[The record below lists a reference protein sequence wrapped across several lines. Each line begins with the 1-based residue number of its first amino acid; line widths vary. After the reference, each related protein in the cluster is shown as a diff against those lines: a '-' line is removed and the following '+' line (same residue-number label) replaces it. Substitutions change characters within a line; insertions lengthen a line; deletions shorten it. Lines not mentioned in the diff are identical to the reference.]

1 MKFSLRQ
8 LEAFQA
14 VAQSGSVT
22 QAARKLGV
30 SQPAVSRLLSDF
42 TATVGFDLF
51 TREGGMLRPTS
62 EARYLLAEVNR
73 VFEGLRHLEDLR
85 RDLSER
91 RAGHLRIACLPGF
104 ATSHLPGVLAAFLA
118 ERPGVTVTLEPDRPE
133 RILEW
138 IIGQQYDCGITD
150 GFTGHP
156 ATESFDLAIRTV
168 CILPPGHPL
177 AERDRIGP
185 ADLAREKI
193 IHTRRDSRFFRRV
206 SQAFAGAGVVLN
218 SWIEVRQFTTAC
230 TIVASGRGASVVSAL
245 DAEQFRDCGL
255 VIRPFLPEIH
265 HRITVLRPVSGE
277 RPVLALDF
285 LESFIRSLRPY
296 LAEPVDALT
305 APFGQSAVPGG
316 GGGAAPVGALIG
328 RDGQ

>member
-14 VAQSGSVT
+14 VAHSGSVT

-51 TREGGMLRPTS
+51 TREGGTLRPTS

-73 VFEGLRHLEDLR
+73 VFEGLRHLDDLR

-150 GFTGHP
+150 GFTSHP
-156 ATESFDLAIRTV
+156 ATESLDLAIRTV

-185 ADLAREKI
+185 ADLAGEKI

-206 SQAFAGAGVVLN
+206 AQAFAGAGVALN

-230 TIVASGRGASVVSAL
+230 TIVASGSGASVVSAL
-245 DAEQFRDCGL
+245 DAEQFRDRGL

-265 HRITVLRPVSGE
+265 HRITVLRPVSGD

-285 LESFIRSLRPY
+285 LESFIHSLRPY
-296 LAEPVDALT
+296 LARPVDGARV
-305 APFGQSAVPGG
+305 PFGQSAAPSARAGASGG
-316 GGGAAPVGALIG
+316 GEGA
-328 RDGQ
+328 